1 MIGFTEQMVNFIKN
15 NHSSST
21 SATADFDDEFRNDS
35 SAIVDD
41 IKQLLPN
48 CEVLEVANDY
58 IIISYK
64 TRMIRIESEIR

>member
-1 MIGFTEQMVNFIKN
+1 MIGFAEQMVNFIKN

-21 SATADFDDEFRNDS
+21 SATADFDDELRNDS

-58 IIISYK
+58 IIISYE
-64 TRMIRIESEIR
+64 TRMIRIECEIR